1 MAAEP
6 IVEVERLLR
15 EALTRRGVTGDDA
28 EFIVADL
35 TDAQLEGKAT
45 HGVAKVFLIDSALA
59 ERQGEPVVRR
69 RRPGMVLVDG
79 RRELGHLAGRLCA
92 RLAVELASEGGTGLV
107 SLTNA
112 GRFGRLAPYGRLIA
126 DHGLVGFVTNNAGPP
141 AVAPFGSRDPVLGTN
156 PVCFA
161 FPPPP
166 PPPPGNPGNAGS
178 PGNPANR
185 ASLVI
190 DLSTAARVW
199 GEVRGAVL
207 EGRPLPPGAF
217 LDQDGQPTR
226 DAENAAAVQAFG
238 GHKGSALCLA
248 LELLCGA
255 LCGARMGREVDSEY
269 DLGAIFLAV
278 DPGALLPADDPG
290 ARERLVES
298 IKGSRPAPGHERVL
312 VPGDRSAARRA
323 AALAAGVVDVHP
335 ATMSRLRRMA
345 RSDEGGLEPSD
356 RLN

>member
-15 EALTRRGVTGDDA
+15 EALARRGVTGDDA

-45 HGVAKVFLIDSALA
+45 HGVAKIFLIDSALA

-166 PPPPGNPGNAGS
+166 PPPPPPR
-178 PGNPANR
+178 PGNPPGNR

-255 LCGARMGREVDSEY
+255 LSGGRMGREVDSEY
-269 DLGAIFLAV
+269 DLGVIFLAV
-278 DPGALLPADDPG
+278 ALLPTDDPG
-290 ARERLVES
+290 AQERLVES
-298 IKGSRPAPGHERVL
+298 IRGSRPAPGHQRVL
-312 VPGDRSAARRA
+312 VPGDRAAARRA

>member
-161 FPPPP
+161 FPP